1 MLPILT
7 QIEVMVVIKD
17 IKVKEEEVVTIQE
30 EVVVHKEE
38 ESPITSLSV
47 RFVKGQ
53 VTWQQH
59 VTSGLIMIIN
69 L

>member
-7 QIEVMVVIKD
+7 QIEVVVVIKD
-17 IKVKEEEVVTIQE
+17 IEVKEEEVVTIQE

-47 RFVKGQ
+47 RFAKG
-53 VTWQQH
+53 
-59 VTSGLIMIIN
+59 
-69 L
+69 